1 MKAAKPKVAVPAQV
15 PEIQASEDGLVHID
29 KEFVAALPLLQYE
42 GKIELITDEK
52 AARKAVKALCKEE
65 VLGFDTETRPSFS
78 RGNSYL
84 TSLVQLCGKKCAYL
98 FRLDYCGGV
107 PVLFPVF
114 ENPDILK
121 VGVAVKEDVL
131 HLKKRAPFD
140 DAGFVD
146 ASTYTRKAKIEN
158 TGLRA
163 LCAYFLG
170 GRISKN
176 AQVSNWAAKTLS
188 EQQIIYAAT
197 DAWTSRELFLKLQ
210 ELGIAPKKISRK
222 SICEAPPKKKAAP
235 AKKEPKGFDM
245 AEVLGEAAPKKRR
258 RRRRP
263 AKAPATESAETA
275 S

>member
-1 MKAAKPKVAVPAQV
+1 MNASKNKPASAPSL
-15 PEIQASEDGLVHID
+15 PEILPSEDGLIHID
-29 KEFVAALPLLQYE
+29 KTFVAELPLLQYE

-52 AARKAVKALCKEE
+52 AARKAVKALAKES

-98 FRLDYCGGV
+98 FRLDFCGGV
-107 PVLFPVF
+107 PVLFPIF
-114 ENPDILK
+114 ENPEILK

-146 ASTYTRKAKIEN
+146 ASVYTRKAGIEN

-176 AQVSNWAAKTLS
+176 AQVSNWAAKNLS

-197 DAWTSRELFLKLQ
+197 DAWTSRELFLALQ
-210 ELGIAPKKISRK
+210 QRGIAPKKISRK
-222 SICEAPPKKKAAP
+222 SICEAPEKKKTAP
-235 AKKEPKGFDM
+235 KKKEPKGFDM
-245 AEVLGEAAPKKRR
+245 AEVLGEATPKKRR
-258 RRRRP
+258 RRSRGKRP
-263 AKAPATESAETA
+263 SPETPEN
-275 S
+275 